1 MLTPDSMKTQLL
13 STTPGSDAIYD
24 TTGGAALT
32 GEGQI
37 HVTTEQDSPRLEI
50 EASDETYA
58 RLVAEPLA
66 RGFGTTIGNALRRVL
81 LGALPGAAVVSV
93 RIDQVQHEFSTID
106 HVKEDTTELLLNL
119 RSIRLRALSDRP
131 AKLFL
136 DVSGE
141 RTVTAADL
149 EVPGDYEI
157 VNPAAHIATLDAAAA
172 RLTAT
177 LAVERGRGFVP
188 SGHTEG
194 MAIGVIP
201 VDAVFTPVRK
211 VNYTV
216 QPTRVGQESDLDRL
230 ILEVWTDGSITGQD
244 AVRQAS
250 EILDRELS
258 LFVHLGAPPAPPE
271 VLPGEAL
278 GLSPERY
285 NTSIEDLS
293 LSVRAYNCL
302 KRSGLMTVG
311 QVLEKSDDQ
320 LLGLRNFGEKSFYE
334 LMDRLRELDFV
345 AEDDPRGRRG
355 GFESADASQPA
366 VDGSGLPV
374 DDAAGEADE
383 EISSLGT
390 ALLEALREAGQEPE
404 TLN

>member
-1 MLTPDSMKTQLL
+1 MQ
-13 STTPGSDAIYD
+13 D
-24 TTGGAALT
+24 TTRGAALA
-32 GEGQI
+32 GEGQTY
-37 HVTTEQDSPRLEI
+37 VTTEQDLPRLEI
-50 EASDETYA
+50 EESNETYA

-81 LGALPGAAVVSV
+81 LSALPGAAVVSV

-106 HVKEDTTELLLNL
+106 HIKEDTTELLLNL
-119 RSIRLRALSDRP
+119 RSIRLRGLSDRP

-141 RTVTAADL
+141 RIVTAADL

-157 VNPAAHIATLDAAAA
+157 VNPDSYIATLDAAAA
-172 RLTAT
+172 KLTVT
-177 LAVERGRGFVP
+177 LDVERGRGFVP
-188 SGHTEG
+188 SGHVEG

-216 QPTRVGQESDLDRL
+216 QPTRVGQDSDLDRL
-230 ILEVWTDGSITGQD
+230 ILEVWTDGSLSGQD

-250 EILDRELS
+250 VILEHELR
-258 LFVHLGAPPAPPE
+258 LFVHLGAPPVAPE
-271 VLPGEAL
+271 ILPGEAL

-285 NTSIEDLS
+285 NTSIEELS

-302 KRSGLMTVG
+302 KRSSLMTVG
-311 QVLEKSDDQ
+311 QVLEKSDEQ
-320 LLGLRNFGEKSFYE
+320 LLGLRNFGEKSFFE
-334 LMDRLRELDFV
+334 LMDRMRELGFV
-345 AEDDPRGRRG
+345 AEEDPRGRRG
-355 GFESADASQPA
+355 SIEGFEGADAA
-366 VDGSGLPV
+366 TTVDAPGFAS
-374 DDAAGEADE
+374 DESAGEADE

>member
-1 MLTPDSMKTQLL
+1 MRTQLL
-13 STTPGSDAIYD
+13 STTPGSTAISDAPRS
-24 TTGGAALT
+24 GGEAVW
-32 GEGQI
+32 EGQPEVI
-37 HVTTEQDSPRLEI
+37 TEQDGPRLEI
-50 EASDETYA
+50 EESGETYA

-81 LGALPGAAVVSV
+81 LGALPGASVVSV
-93 RIDQVQHEFSTID
+93 RIDQVQHEFSTIE

-119 RSIRLRALSDRP
+119 RGIRLRALSDRP

-136 DVSGE
+136 DVTGE

-157 VNPAAHIATLDAAAA
+157 VNPDLHIATLDSADA

-177 LAVERGRGFVP
+177 LDVERGRGFVP
-188 SGHTEG
+188 SGHTDG

-201 VDAVFTPVRK
+201 MDAVFTPVRK

-230 ILEVWTDGSITGQD
+230 ILEVWTDGSINGQD
-244 AVRQAS
+244 AVRQAAD
-250 EILDRELS
+250 ILEQELR

-271 VLPGEAL
+271 VLPGAAL
-278 GLSPERY
+278 GLTPERY
-285 NTSIEDLS
+285 NTSIEDLN

-311 QVLEKSDDQ
+311 QVLEKSDEQ
-320 LLGLRNFGEKSFYE
+320 LLGLRNFGEKSFFE
-334 LMDRLRELDFV
+334 LMDRLRELGFV
-345 AEDDPRGRRG
+345 SEEDPRGRLG
-355 GFESADASQPA
+355 SIEGLEIPESAA
-366 VDGSGLPV
+366 VPES
-374 DDAAGEADE
+374 AAAPSDEAVGEADE